1 MMITVL
7 YGGEGPEREVSLRS
21 GAAVTSAFAERG
33 RDVTGT
39 DILVGF
45 SARALSPDCLFAP
58 GGRIHLCPATLPLP

>member
-33 RDVTGT
+33 
-39 DILVGF
+39 
-45 SARALSPDCLFAP
+45 AM
-58 GGRIHLCPATLPLP
+58 